1 MILTL
6 LKILLFIMIFGAVY
20 FILKKTIDEKLIK
33 IHFNKLIKR
42 TVEESEKR
50 ELEREKEI
58 ELQGTANDDDLL
70 TKLDIMIEHSGIK
83 HYIPALNA
91 NLLLIFSL
99 VVFLVTFLISAYV
112 TFSIIRALSIGIIA
126 ISFIALIILI
136 MSLINFAKTENEIIT
151 FINLLQNYSRLSSD
165 IASIMGQI
173 SPFLNEPLRTA
184 TEECHLDCVRTG
196 NIEQSLETLA
206 KKIHHKKLSTII
218 QNIAICSK
226 YEADYETII
235 NDSRS
240 IIQEFLAGRQQR
252 KIMIRNAIIEISMI
266 LGIGTFLIFLLNSS
280 MEVNIINALL
290 TTQVGNVIL
299 VYLIIVLILIV
310 FTFFKESYRDD

>member
-1 MILTL
+1 MILVL
-6 LKILLFIMIFGAVY
+6 LKIFLFVTVFGVVY
-20 FILKKTIDEKLIK
+20 FTLKKTIDEKLIK
-33 IHFNKLIKR
+33 IHFNRLIKR
-42 TVEESEKR
+42 TLEESEKR
-50 ELEREKEI
+50 KLEREKEI
-58 ELQGTANDDDLL
+58 ELQGTANEDDLL
-70 TKLDIMIEHSGIK
+70 TKLDIIIEHCGIK
-83 HYIPALNA
+83 RFIPALNA
-91 NLLLIFSL
+91 NLLVIFSL
-99 VVFLVTFLISAYV
+99 VVFGVTFLISAYV
-112 TFSIIRALSIGIIA
+112 TFSLIRALSIGIIA
-126 ISFIALIILI
+126 VAFIALIILI
-136 MSLINFAKTENEIIT
+136 MSLINFSRTEQEIIT

-165 IASIMGQI
+165 IASIMAQI
-173 SPFLNEPLRTA
+173 SPYLNEPLRTA

-226 YEADYETII
+226 YEANYETII

-240 IIQEFLAGRQQR
+240 IIQEFLSGRQQR

-266 LGIGTFLIFLLNSS
+266 LGIGAFLIFMLNSS

-299 VYLIIVLILIV
+299 VYLIIVLIAIV